1 MSRKHLTINQEC
13 GKRFKAWL
21 NETGYTQHAIAKDI
35 DYTPQQV
42 NAVANGKKRMTPE
55 FAKAIENWSKDKYFV
70 CATWLLCEELQNND
84 IEVIT
89 KAAYDRGF
97 KDGAAALLTK
107 IEAAYTF
114 TN

>member
-1 MSRKHLTINQEC
+1 MGRKHLTINQEC
-13 GKRFKAWL
+13 GKRFKSWL
-21 NETGYTQHAIAKDI
+21 NEVGYTQHAIAKDI
-35 DYTPQQV
+35 GYTPQQV

-55 FAKAIENWSKDKYFV
+55 LAKAIENWSKDKYFV

-97 KDGAAALLTK
+97 KDGVAALLAK